1 MAKVLM
7 RLSGSKLLSN
17 SWKQELVVTDEGVEG
32 EVLKDFKRIKMLL
45 PFDRIAQVN
54 IVRGMFTADLEVV
67 NKGGADNVVI
77 KALNKAEAEKARTLI
92 DQKMHEVS
100 REQRPAS
107 SPSSVADE
115 LRKLAELRAQGILDE
130 AEFRAQKTKLL
141 G

>member
-1 MAKVLM
+1 MAKILM
-7 RLSGSKLLSN
+7 RLAGSKLLSN

-54 IVRGMFTADLEVV
+54 IVRGMLAADLEVV
-67 NKGGADNVVI
+67 NKGGADNLVI
-77 KALNKAEAEKARTLI
+77 KALNKAEAEKARVLI
-92 DQKMHEVS
+92 DKKMHEVL

-107 SPSSVADE
+107 SPPSVADE
-115 LRKLAELRAQGILDE
+115 LRKLAELRAQGIIDE
-130 AEFRAQKTKLL
+130 SEFQAQKAKLL

>member
-54 IVRGMFTADLEVV
+54 IVRGMLTADLEVV
-67 NKGGADNVVI
+67 NKGGADNLVI
-77 KALNKAEAEKARTLI
+77 KALNKAEAEKARALI

-100 REQRPAS
+100 REQRSAS

-130 AEFRAQKTKLL
+130 GEFQAQKAKLL

>member
-54 IVRGMFTADLEVV
+54 IVRGMLTADLEVV
-67 NKGGADNVVI
+67 NKGGADNLVI
-77 KALNKAEAEKARTLI
+77 KALNKAEAEKARALI

-100 REQRPAS
+100 REQRPTS

-115 LRKLAELRAQGILDE
+115 LRKLAELRSQGIINE
-130 AEFRAQKTKLL
+130 SEFQAQKAKLL